1 MKTKKE
7 ILEFLQQSED
17 RYSNY
22 AQFLLE
28 NWTPFTSEIF
38 TPKRYADNLIN
49 KANRYEK
56 QGMPRFANK
65 FREIASQILQSNQS
79 K

>member
-7 ILEFLQQSED
+7 ILEFLQESED

-28 NWTPFTSEIF
+28 NWTSFNSEIF
-38 TPKRYADNLIN
+38 TPKRFAENLIH
-49 KANRYEK
+49 KAKRYKK
-56 QGMPRFANK
+56 QGMPMFANK
-65 FREIASQILQSNQS
+65 FREIASQILQSNQT